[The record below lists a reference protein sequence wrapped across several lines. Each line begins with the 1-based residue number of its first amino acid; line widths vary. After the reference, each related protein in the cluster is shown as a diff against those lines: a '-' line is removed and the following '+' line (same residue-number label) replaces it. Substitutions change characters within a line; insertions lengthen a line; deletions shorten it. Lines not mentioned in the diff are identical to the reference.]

1 MDIEFYIINKIEQ
14 DVEVDGIHLLAGYYR
29 MRYNLSGI
37 DVPHCSQFSTDRCEW
52 RDCELF
58 TTFSEYK
65 EFFDKI
71 EPKPLVMERLEYI
84 ETIEYRG
91 MCVPIF
97 CDDYGQ
103 CFYCIFNNK
112 EMSFGSFQSEYEDEV
127 KWLID
132 HEIDCKKNNGK

>member
-1 MDIEFYIINKIEQ
+1 
-14 DVEVDGIHLLAGYYR
+14 
-29 MRYNLSGI
+29 
-37 DVPHCSQFSTDRCEW
+37 
-52 RDCELF
+52 LF

-65 EFFDKI
+65 EFFDKLN
-71 EPKPLVMERLEYI
+71 PRPMVMEHLEYI

-112 EMSFGSFQSEYEDEV
+112 EMAFGSFQTEYEDEV
-127 KWLID
+127 KCLID
-132 HEIDCKKNNGK
+132 HEIDGKVSKNDKI